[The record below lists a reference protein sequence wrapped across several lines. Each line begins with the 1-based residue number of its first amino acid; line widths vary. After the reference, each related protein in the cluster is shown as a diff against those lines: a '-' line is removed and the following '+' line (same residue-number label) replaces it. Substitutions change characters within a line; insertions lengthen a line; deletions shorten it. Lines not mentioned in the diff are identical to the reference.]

1 MDLELTIYLIND
13 IIVVMKEAIERTF
26 YSLAKV
32 DSVSKNESAITSL
45 VTDRLVALGF
55 DTKRDEIGNVI
66 GFLPG
71 AGQPILLNAHLD
83 GVPPGKGH
91 IPLKSGDILKSDGST
106 NLRADDIAGVAII
119 LEAANVI
126 VTEQKAHPPLVVAFT
141 VQEEIGLWGAKALNL
156 AEYGVTQGIV
166 FDNAFE
172 AGSVV
177 SQGSAY
183 VAFDVEIIGKETHP
197 GKDLTQGAN
206 AIQVLLD
213 TGIRAGEAD
222 DGKTRVNIGIL
233 SAGKARNVVPGN
245 LTLQGEVRSFLQG
258 QDLKARVDQL
268 QSAFTEAAERNR
280 AEVKFSTK
288 QLALA
293 YKVDS
298 DEPLLQTYKNVVE
311 QRGGIFEMK
320 ETFVASDANALR
332 GEKGLNVFVVSTGVR
347 NEHSVEETVD
357 LSELEQLGKDLV
369 KVLELAS
376 TT

>member
-1 MDLELTIYLIND
+1 
-13 IIVVMKEAIERTF
+13 MKEAIEKTF

-32 DSVSKNESAITSL
+32 DSVSKNEGAVASL
-45 VTDRLVALGF
+45 VTDRLIALGF
-55 DTKRDEIGNVI
+55 ETKQDEIGNII
-66 GFLPG
+66 GFLRG
-71 AGQPILLNAHLD
+71 SGEPILLNAHLD

-91 IPLKSGDILKSDGST
+91 VPVKDGDVLKSDGST
-106 NLRADDIAGVAII
+106 NLRADDVAGVSVI

-126 VTEQKAHPPLVVAFT
+126 VTEQKAHPPLVVVFT

-156 AEYGVTQGIV
+156 EEYAVTQGIV

-177 SQGSAY
+177 SQGAAY
-183 VAFDVEIIGKETHP
+183 IAFDVEIVGKETHP

-222 DGKTRVNIGIL
+222 NGKTRINIGTL

-245 LTLQGEVRSFLQG
+245 LTLQGEVRSFLHG
-258 QDLKARVDQL
+258 KELEARVEQL
-268 QSAFTEAAERNR
+268 QSAFAKAAERNS

-293 YKVDS
+293 YKVDPS
-298 DEPLLQTYKNVVE
+298 EPLLHIYKNVIE
-311 QRGGIFEMK
+311 QRGRTFEMK

-332 GEKGLNVFVVSTGVR
+332 GEKGLKVFVVSTGVK
-347 NEHSVEETVD
+347 NEHSVEETVN

-369 KVLELAS
+369 RVLELAS
-376 TT
+376 QK

>member
-1 MDLELTIYLIND
+1 
-13 IIVVMKEAIERTF
+13 MKEAIERTF
-26 YSLAKV
+26 YDLVKL
-32 DSVSKNESAITSL
+32 DSVSKNESTIAAVVL
-45 VTDRLVALGF
+45 ERLTTLGF
-55 DTKRDEIGNVI
+55 ETKKDEIGNVI

-71 AGQPILLNAHLD
+71 IGQPVLLNAHLD
-83 GVPPGKGH
+83 GVPPGRGH
-91 IPLKSGDILKSDGST
+91 IPLKSGDILKSDDST

-119 LEAANVI
+119 LEAVNVI
-126 VTEQKAHPPLVVAFT
+126 VTEQRAHPPLVIAFT

-183 VAFDVEIIGKETHP
+183 VAFDVEIVGKETHP

-222 DGKTRVNIGIL
+222 NGKTRINIGTL

-258 QDLKARVDQL
+258 QELKARVDQL
-268 QSAFTEAAERNR
+268 QSAFAEAAKKNG

-293 YKVDS
+293 YKVDP

-311 QRGGIFEMK
+311 QRGGTFEMK

-332 GEKGLNVFVVSTGVR
+332 GEKGINVFVISTGVK

-357 LSELEQLGKDLV
+357 LGELERLGKDLV
-369 KVLELAS
+369 RVLELALK
-376 TT
+376 

>member
-1 MDLELTIYLIND
+1 
-13 IIVVMKEAIERTF
+13 MKEAIEKTF
-26 YSLAKV
+26 YSLVKV
-32 DSVSKNESAITSL
+32 DSVSKNEGAVAAL
-45 VTDRLVALGF
+45 VTDRLTALGF
-55 DTKRDEIGNVI
+55 DTKRDEIGNII
-66 GFLPG
+66 GFLTG
-71 AGQPILLNAHLD
+71 TGQPILLNAHLD

-91 IPLKSGDILKSDGST
+91 IPVKNGDILKSDGST
-106 NLRADDIAGVAII
+106 NLRADDVAGVAII

-206 AIQVLLD
+206 AIQVLID

-222 DGKTRVNIGIL
+222 NGKTRINIGTL

-258 QDLKARVDQL
+258 QELKARVDQL
-268 QSAFTEAAERNR
+268 QSAFAEAANRNG

-293 YKVDS
+293 YKVDPN
-298 DEPLLQTYKNVVE
+298 EPLLQTYKNVVE
-311 QRGGIFEMK
+311 QRSGTFEMK

-332 GEKGLNVFVVSTGVR
+332 GEKGLNVFVVSTGVK

-376 TT
+376 KI